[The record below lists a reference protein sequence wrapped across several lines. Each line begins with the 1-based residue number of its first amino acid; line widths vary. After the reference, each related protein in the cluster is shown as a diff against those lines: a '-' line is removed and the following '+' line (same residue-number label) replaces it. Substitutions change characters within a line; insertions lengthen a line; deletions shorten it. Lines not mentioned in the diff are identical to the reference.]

1 MEDIMFCEN
10 YKGSIQATSE
20 GLLTT
25 LRNGTEICSSLLSI
39 TQTFPHMRIIGIKL
53 YKTV

>member
-1 MEDIMFCEN
+1 MFCEN

-25 LRNGTEICSSLLSI
+25 LRNGTEICSSY
-39 TQTFPHMRIIGIKL
+39 TFPPHMHIIGIKL
-53 YKTV
+53 YKIV